1 LPIAHRGLRIFD
13 LESVT
18 HYAFRITR
26 YHPPMQV
33 PIKLFGPAAQRAG
46 SREIRVTLEGER
58 PTCQDLR
65 AALARAAPALG
76 DMLPVSR
83 FAVNQEF
90 AGDDDPVRSGDEVAL
105 IAMVSGG

>member
-1 LPIAHRGLRIFD
+1 
-13 LESVT
+13 
-18 HYAFRITR
+18 
-26 YHPPMQV
+26 MQV
-33 PIKLFGPAAQRAG
+33 AVKLFGPAAQRVG
-46 SREIRVTLEGER
+46 SREVRITLDGER

-65 AALARAAPALG
+65 AALAHAQPSLG

-90 AGDDDPVRSGDEVAL
+90 AGDDEPVRSGDEVAL

>member
-1 LPIAHRGLRIFD
+1 
-13 LESVT
+13 
-18 HYAFRITR
+18 
-26 YHPPMQV
+26 MQV
-33 PIKLFGPAAQRAG
+33 AVKLFGPAAQRVG
-46 SREIRVTLEGER
+46 SREVRVSLDGER

-90 AGDDDPVRSGDEVAL
+90 VGRECMLKEVDE
-105 IAMVSGG
+105 IAVIPPVSGG